1 MEGKWQWPFPF
12 KEWKPVFLKEKY
24 TYAKVSHEAHFE
36 SSWSYQIWIGCTQD
50 TLLSIEHEKK
60 REKQRPYH
68 HFFSCF
74 TIWYSAEP
82 HFQGHKR
89 GERLHAVP
97 QNLGHSPRMGR
108 REYKTILKKIYSV
121 EVIFIPKRT
130 LNCHFRQ
137 EKRSDKQPDFLPAD
151 LLLKGLFV
159 FSLSPAPF
167 LRYKELTEDHLEN
180 KRLLKTCV
188 LSAVASRWFFS
199 MVFTI

>member
-1 MEGKWQWPFPF
+1 MRN
-12 KEWKPVFLKEKY
+12 
-24 TYAKVSHEAHFE
+24 
-36 SSWSYQIWIGCTQD
+36 
-50 TLLSIEHEKK
+50 
-60 REKQRPYH
+60 REKTRAKSSFY
-68 HFFSCF
+68 SCF
-74 TIWYSAEP
+74 TICYLSGP
-82 HFQGHKR
+82 FFQGHKR
-89 GERLHAVP
+89 GERLHTVP

-121 EVIFIPKRT
+121 KAIFILKWT
-130 LNCHFRQ
+130 LNCRFWQ
-137 EKRSDKQPDFLPAD
+137 ERRSDKQPVFLPAD

-180 KRLLKTCV
+180 KRLLKTCL